1 MMRIA
6 ATSALMLA
14 ACGDQTAQHLAA
26 GLKPCAERELSG
38 ALSPASC
45 QLQSSGQTLR
55 VTYADL
61 AAGTRTG
68 AVSIDVL
75 GEEGQVEQTLL
86 EADVSEYLAPSL
98 QDVDGDGRADI
109 LIPRASG
116 NVNTDYGVWIY
127 DGARYGRVGEISGVE
142 VERTADGLI
151 AVPAR
156 SSAASWN
163 VRYYRLDESGL
174 RHLITAQIDGQEQ
187 LPDGSVRS
195 TCTVSEAPGLADL
208 NLSERAAEERF
219 CAEPA
224 SQVFGP

>member
-6 ATSALMLA
+6 TVSALALA
-14 ACGDQTAQHLAA
+14 ACGQQAAQPFASN
-26 GLKPCAERELSG
+26 LKPCAELDLSG
-38 ALSPASC
+38 ALSPAAC

-55 VTYADL
+55 VAYADL

-75 GEEGQVEQTLL
+75 GHDGQVAQTLL

-98 QDVDGDGRADI
+98 QDVDGDGRTDI

-116 NVNTDYGVWIY
+116 NVNTEYGVWIY
-127 DGARYGRVGEISGVE
+127 DGTRYGRVGDINGVE

-151 AVPAR
+151 VVSAR
-156 SSAASWN
+156 SSAVSWN
-163 VRYYRLDESGL
+163 VRYYRLDEGGL
-174 RHLITAQIDGQEQ
+174 RHLVTAQIDGLEQ

-195 TCTVSEAPGLADL
+195 ACSVAEAPGLAELDL
-208 NLSERAAEERF
+208 SARAAQERF

-224 SQVFGP
+224 SQVFAP

>member
-1 MMRIA
+1 MRARRRARAMDHGAVSMMRIA
-6 ATSALMLA
+6 AVSVLTLA
-14 ACGDQTAQHLAA
+14 SCGEQTAQPFASNLQ
-26 GLKPCAERELSG
+26 PCAELELSG

-68 AVSIDVL
+68 AVSIEVL

-116 NVNTDYGVWIY
+116 NVNAEYGVWIY
-127 DGARYGRVGEISGVE
+127 DGARYNRVGEISGVE
-142 VERTADGLI
+142 VE
-151 AVPAR
+151 
-156 SSAASWN
+156 
-163 VRYYRLDESGL
+163 
-174 RHLITAQIDGQEQ
+174 
-187 LPDGSVRS
+187 
-195 TCTVSEAPGLADL
+195 
-208 NLSERAAEERF
+208 
-219 CAEPA
+219 
-224 SQVFGP
+224 